1 MILTIIVLVL
11 AKGSQSSSASQS
23 QTNSSLKGTNGQMP
37 SVPLKD
43 LANITVGDERDSI
56 SKQMVKTQ

>member
-1 MILTIIVLVL
+1 
-11 AKGSQSSSASQS
+11 
-23 QTNSSLKGTNGQMP
+23 MP

>member
-1 MILTIIVLVL
+1 MVKCQ
-11 AKGSQSSSASQS
+11 A
-23 QTNSSLKGTNGQMP
+23 
-37 SVPLKD
+37 PLKD